1 MAHLWTSIGKI
12 LTRRCLSETFK
23 DFPSSVLT
31 ILDVLLAIEPESRG
45 SAASALQS
53 EFFKLE
59 PLPCSPSSLPKYP
72 PSKEFDAK
80 LRDEEARRKKAAS
93 GKGHCNKSSR
103 KDFRDFKA
111 VATPHSSAKFQ
122 DSIRKPDWQ
131 PNSKISI
138 ENYNPQKESGAG
150 FSIEPLRQIGIM
162 KEEEAMMGSHQT
174 PGSSSNDTETQSSFR
189 SQGANEFLIQ

>member
-93 GKGHCNKSSR
+93 GKGHCNKSPGKISEILKLWLHHTPVPSSR
-103 KDFRDFKA
+103 
-111 VATPHSSAKFQ
+111 TPYGNQTGSQILKSA
-122 DSIRKPDWQ
+122 
-131 PNSKISI
+131 SKITI
-138 ENYNPQKESGAG
+138 LKKKVVQA
-150 FSIEPLRQIGIM
+150 FPL
-162 KEEEAMMGSHQT
+162 S
-174 PGSSSNDTETQSSFR
+174 
-189 SQGANEFLIQ
+189 L